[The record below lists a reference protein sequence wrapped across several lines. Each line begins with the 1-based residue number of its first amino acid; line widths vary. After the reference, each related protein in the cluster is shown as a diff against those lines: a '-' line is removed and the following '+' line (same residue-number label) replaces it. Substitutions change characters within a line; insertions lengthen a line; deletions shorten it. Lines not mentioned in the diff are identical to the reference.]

1 MRGFLPLPYVE
12 VAMSETH
19 NVLTLENEATVAEA
33 AAEIF
38 IATALAAVEVRGRFV
53 CALAGG
59 STPRKMYT
67 MLARPE
73 YSRRVPWNHC
83 FLFFGDERCVPKDHP
98 DSNFR
103 MAVEALFHKVPVVG
117 TQVHRI
123 QGELSNPGRAA
134 HFYEETL
141 RELFPDDPFPRFDL
155 VLLGI
160 GEDGHTA
167 SLFPGTDALLETERW
182 VVSNYVATLSDWR
195 ITLTLPAINA
205 ARQIVFMATGAHK
218 ARIVAQAFGGSEHE
232 SVLPSEQV
240 MPLNGAR
247 EVLLD
252 RAAAACLR

>member
-1 MRGFLPLPYVE
+1 LRAVPPLPYVDG
-12 VAMSETH
+12 VMSETH
-19 NVLTLENEATVAEA
+19 NVLTMENEATVAEA

-38 IATALAAVEVRGRFV
+38 IATALAAVEMRGRFV

-59 STPRKMYT
+59 STPRKLYS

-73 YSRRVPWNHC
+73 YSSRVPWEKC
-83 FLFFGDERCVPKDHP
+83 FFLFGDERCVPKDHP

-103 MAVEALFHKVPVVG
+103 MAVEALFHKVAVIG

-123 QGELSNPGRAA
+123 QGELSNPSRAA

-141 RELFPDDPFPRFDL
+141 RELFPDEPFPRFDL

-167 SLFPGTDALLETERW
+167 SLFPGTDALRETERW
-182 VVSNYVATLSDWR
+182 VVANYVSLLSDWR

-205 ARQIVFMATGAHK
+205 ARQIVFLATGGGK
-218 ARIVAQAFGGSEHE
+218 AQIVAEAFGDGEHDE
-232 SVLPSEQV
+232 TLPSELV
-240 MPLNGAR
+240 MPVNGAR

-252 RAAAACLR
+252 RAAAALLG

>member
-1 MRGFLPLPYVE
+1 MRAVRSLPYLDHE
-12 VAMSETH
+12 MSEAH
-19 NVLTLENEATVAEA
+19 NVLTLEDEAMVAET

-38 IATALAAVEVRGRFV
+38 IATALASVEVRGRFV

-59 STPRKMYT
+59 STPRKLYS

-73 YSRRVPWNHC
+73 FANRVPWEQC

-123 QGELSNPGRAA
+123 QGEMSNPGRAA

-141 RELFPDDPFPRFDL
+141 RELFHGEPFPRFDL

-167 SLFPGTDALLETERW
+167 SLFPGTDALLEKEHW
-182 VVSNYVATLSDWR
+182 VVANYVAALSDWR

-205 ARQIVFMATGAHK
+205 ARQILFMVTGAHK
-218 ARIVAQAFGGSEHE
+218 ARIVAEVFGDAEHDHI
-232 SVLPSEQV
+232 LPGEQV
-240 MPLNGAR
+240 VPMNGAR

-252 RAAAACLR
+252 RAAATLLR

>member
-1 MRGFLPLPYVE
+1 MRAVRRLPYVDIG
-12 VAMSETH
+12 MPETH
-19 NVLTLENEATVAEA
+19 NVLTLEDEATVAEA

-38 IATALAAVEVRGRFV
+38 IATACAAAEVRDRFV

-59 STPRKMYT
+59 STPAMMYAL
-67 MLARPE
+67 LARPE
-73 YSRRVPWNHC
+73 YASRVPWDQC

-103 MAVEALFHKVPVVG
+103 MALEALFHKVPVVG

-123 QGELSNPGRAA
+123 QGELSNPNRAA

-141 RELFPDDPFPRFDL
+141 RERFPGEKFPRFDL
-155 VLLGI
+155 ILLGI

-182 VVSNYVATLSDWR
+182 VTANYVAALSDWR

-205 ARQIVFMATGAHK
+205 ARQILFLATGARK
-218 ARIVAQAFGGSEHE
+218 ARIVAEAFGGAEHE
-232 SVLPSEQV
+232 GILPSELV
-240 MPLNGAR
+240 VPHDGAR

-252 RAAAACLR
+252 RAAAARLD

>member
-1 MRGFLPLPYVE
+1 
-12 VAMSETH
+12 MSETH
-19 NVLTLENEATVAEA
+19 NVLILEDEGTVAET

-53 CALAGG
+53 CVLAGG
-59 STPRKMYT
+59 STPRKLYA

-73 YSRRVPWNHC
+73 FSSRVPWDQC

-123 QGELSNPGRAA
+123 QGELSNPARAA
-134 HFYEETL
+134 LFYEETL
-141 RELFPDDPFPRFDL
+141 KELYPGETYPRFDL

-167 SLFPGTDALLETERW
+167 SLFPGTDAVEETERW
-182 VVSNYVATLSDWR
+182 VMANYVAALSDWR
-195 ITLTLPAINA
+195 ITLTLPVINS
-205 ARQIVFMATGAHK
+205 ARQILFLATGARK
-218 ARIVAQAFGGSEHE
+218 ARIVAEVFGSAEHE
-232 SVLPSEQV
+232 EVLPGERV
-240 MPLNGAR
+240 IPLNGAR

-252 RAAAACLR
+252 RAAAAHLG

>member
-1 MRGFLPLPYVE
+1 MRPVPRLPYLDL
-12 VAMSETH
+12 AMSESH

-59 STPRKMYT
+59 STPRKLYS
-67 MLARPE
+67 MLALPE
-73 YSRRVPWNHC
+73 FSSRVPWEDC

-134 HFYEETL
+134 HFYEQAL
-141 RELFPDDPFPRFDL
+141 KELFPDEPFPRFDL
-155 VLLGI
+155 ILLGI

-182 VVSNYVATLSDWR
+182 VVANYVATLSDWR
-195 ITLTLPAINA
+195 ITLTLPVINA
-205 ARQIVFMATGAHK
+205 ARQILFMATGIQK
-218 ARIVAQAFGGSEHE
+218 ARIVSEAFGDAEHDE
-232 SVLPSEQV
+232 VLPAEQV
-240 MPLNGAR
+240 VPQNGAR

-252 RAAAACLR
+252 RRAATLMG